1 MTARAANVSVK
12 VAFAALVVFVAVRSD
27 LPQLQGKAVPLRLVT
42 YPLAA
47 LLVPFVWWLRGRPR
61 PYPHDVDALLAAP
74 FAIDLAGNV
83 ADLFDTV
90 TWWDD
95 ANHFV
100 NWGLLVAAAGRLLRR
115 TPVSRRVAI
124 GLAVGFG
131 AVTAML
137 WEFGEYLTFVQNS
150 AERFTAY
157 RDTMGDEALGLA
169 GSVVGA
175 VLSTAGRPARKAGS
189 ARVSA

>member
-1 MTARAANVSVK
+1 MNARSVNLALK
-12 VAFAALVVFVAVRSD
+12 AAFAALLLFVAIRHD
-27 LPQLQGKAVPLRLVT
+27 LPRFQGKAIPLRLVT
-42 YPLAA
+42 YPIAA
-47 LLVPFVWWLRGRPR
+47 LLVPVVWALVGRPA
-61 PYPHDVDALLAAP
+61 PYPHDIDALLAAP
-74 FAIDLAGNV
+74 FAIDLAGN
-83 ADLFDTV
+83 ALDLFDSV
-90 TWWDD
+90 TSWDD

-100 NWGLLVAAAGRLLRR
+100 NWALLVAAAGRLLRR
-115 TPVSRRVAI
+115 ARAPRRTAI
-124 GLAVGFG
+124 GLAIGFG

-175 VLSTAGRPARKAGS
+175 VLATARRPDASRRTS
-189 ARVSA
+189 A